1 MKIGIFEGVTGP
13 RGGQPDL
20 DTKVQQVVD
29 AENDGFDSY
38 WTPQVMGTDALTIIA
53 LAGQTTGRIQMGT
66 AVVPTFTR
74 HPLALAQQ
82 ALTANAAT
90 GGRLNLGIGL
100 SHQPVVEGRLGLS
113 FDRPALHMR
122 EYLAVLGGLVHDG
135 RVDFSGEL
143 FEVNTSLETSS
154 APSMPILVAALG
166 PRMLRVAAELAEGT
180 VTWMVGR
187 KTLET
192 HIVPRIN
199 AAAEGAGRPA
209 PRVCVGVPIAVTD
222 DANAAGQEAASRFNR
237 YGALPSYRRMLD
249 IEGVEGPAQVT
260 IFGNET
266 EVERQVRG
274 LADAGATEL
283 VAAIFPVGEDQ
294 LASMQRTR
302 SLLKSL
308 VGKI

>member
-13 RGGQPDL
+13 RGAQPDL

-29 AENDGFDSY
+29 AESDGFDSY
-38 WTPQVMGTDALTIIA
+38 WTPQVMGIDALTVIA
-53 LAGQTTGRIQMGT
+53 LAGQKTVRVQMGT
-66 AVVPTFTR
+66 AVVPTFAR

-122 EYLAVLGGLVHDG
+122 EYLTVLGGLVHDG
-135 RVDFSGEL
+135 RADFSGEL
-143 FEVNTSLETSS
+143 FEVNTALETSS

-166 PRMLRVAAELAEGT
+166 PRMLRVAGELADGS
-180 VTWMVGR
+180 VTWMVGP

-192 HIVPRIN
+192 HIVPRITH
-199 AAAEGAGRPA
+199 AAGSAGRPA
-209 PRVCVGVPIAVTD
+209 PRVCVGVPIAATD
-222 DANAAGQEAASRFNR
+222 DPDAAGREAASRFKR
-237 YGALPSYRRMLD
+237 YGSLPSYRRMLD
-249 IEGVEGPAQVT
+249 IEGAEGPEQVT
-260 IFGNET
+260 IFGDEA
-266 EVERQVRG
+266 EVERRIRG

-283 VAAIFPVGEDQ
+283 VAAVFPVGDDE
-294 LASMQRTR
+294 LGSMRRTR